1 MRALFKNVATTADRP
16 RRPATASIR
25 ERLVERL
32 PSWPAISAYVRAV
45 SPVVAFRGIAL
56 VVALIVISSDLN
68 TNTNMEED
76 GWVLFVAA
84 GHLALTAIVGQRL
97 RAASARVNLLVIGVD
112 IAICVAFVAR
122 MDGWRGPFWLYGVSA
137 VFWPAYR
144 FGLRGALLSTLAFD
158 AGILLARTDNIR
170 STFHNGFGGD
180 LVARVT
186 MVFIVAGAVAFTA
199 RAMAQ
204 VESLAAEAE
213 RNRIARDLH
222 DGVGKTLGGISL
234 EASSLASWI
243 ERDPI
248 EARRRARYLMRISER
263 AANEVRD
270 VIRSLRQ
277 QQSSAPLLPDV
288 RRVVADWGQRH
299 GAIAVQLQL
308 NGPDVD
314 VPVLIRLEV
323 LRMLGEL
330 LDNVRRHARAEQVWV
345 RLTLSTLGVTVA
357 VRDDGAGFDTQLL
370 DPWSDEGHF
379 GLLGARER
387 AWMLGGHF
395 RLQSEPGRGTEVTID
410 LPLTPREERAPGVR

>member
-1 MRALFKNVATTADRP
+1 LH
-16 RRPATASIR
+16 
-25 ERLVERL
+25 ERLTARW
-32 PSWPAISAYVRAV
+32 PSWPAVLAYVRSV
-45 SPVVAFRGIAL
+45 NPIVAFRGIAL

-68 TNTNMEED
+68 LNTNMEDD

-84 GHLALTAIVGQRL
+84 GHLALTAMLTQRL
-97 RAASARVNLLVIGVD
+97 SNAAARINVLIIGLD
-112 IAICVAFVAR
+112 IGACVAFVAR
-122 MDGWRGPFWLYGVSA
+122 MDGWRGPMWLYGVSA

-158 AGILLARTDNIR
+158 AGILLTRTDNIR

-186 MVFIVAGAVAFTA
+186 MVFIIAGAVALTA

-204 VESLAAEAE
+204 VEALAAEAE

-243 ERDPI
+243 DRDPI
-248 EARRRARYLMRISER
+248 EARRRARYVMRISER

-277 QQSSAPLLPDV
+277 QQSSVPLLPDV
-288 RRVVADWGQRH
+288 RQAVAEWGQRH
-299 GAIAVQLQL
+299 GAINVQLQL
-308 NGPDVD
+308 NGPDIS

-330 LDNVRRHARAEQVWV
+330 LDNVRRHARAERVWV

-357 VRDDGAGFDTQLL
+357 VRDDGAGFDMLQL
-370 DPWSDEGHF
+370 DPWTDEGHF

-395 RLQSEPGRGTEVTID
+395 RLQSAPGRGTEVTID
-410 LPLTPREERAPGVR
+410 LPLTAREERAVGAR